1 MYQITFKKKAAKEM
15 LNLPSSMLPKIVNSI
30 DNLSENPR
38 PEGSK
43 KLRGSDEDL
52 WRIRIGNYR
61 VIYSIKDSIRIV
73 NIRKVGHRKDI
84 YN

>member
-15 LNLPSSMLPKIVNSI
+15 LKLPSSMLPKIVNSI

-43 KLRGSDEDL
+43 KLRGNDEDL
-52 WRIRIGNYR
+52 WRIRTGNYR

>member
-1 MYQITFKKKAAKEM
+1 
-15 LNLPSSMLPKIVNSI
+15 MLPKIINSI

-73 NIRKVGHRKDI
+73 NIRKLGHRKDI

>member
-15 LNLPSSMLPKIVNSI
+15 LKLPSSMLPKIVKSI
-30 DNLSENPR
+30 DNLSKNPR